1 MQINE
6 TKFKSV
12 LSEQHELK
20 ARQENIESELTGK
33 GKKLKQPSP
42 PQPPGKR
49 KINKCKDDFRE
60 IC

>member
-20 ARQENIESELTGK
+20 ARQENIESELNSLESNQDNI
-33 GKKLKQPSP
+33 KKEL
-42 PQPPGKR
+42 GEIKR
-49 KINKCKDDFRE
+49 FI
-60 IC
+60 